1 MNLSNQKLQDH
12 YDRKYAGEKILQ
24 KRISINSNPLHRVQM
39 AAKYVCQNNNRGGY
53 LEIGAGD
60 GSLALTILDNY
71 DFLVLLEI
79 SQHRFDGL
87 TELFKE
93 IPKVEVSALDIE
105 QEGLSKYP
113 DNYFD
118 TVCMIDVIEHMIEP
132 IFVLNEIF
140 RVIRPDGR
148 LIINTPNIAKW
159 TRRIKLLAG
168 CFPSTASLRE
178 GLVHYDKKNPTD
190 IFDEGHLHYFT
201 FRSLSRLGI
210 ERAGFRSVE
219 WHGYGRTF
227 LSKIWP
233 TMFSDVFV
241 IFSK

>member
-1 MNLSNQKLQDH
+1 MNISSQKLQDH
-12 YDRKYAGEKILQ
+12 YDRKYAGQKILQ
-24 KRISINSNPLHRVQM
+24 KTISITSNPLNRLQM
-39 AAKYVCQNNNRGGY
+39 AAKYACQNNNGGRY

-60 GSLALTILDNY
+60 GSLAYTIINNY

-79 SQHRFDGL
+79 SKHRFDGL

-93 IPKVEVSALDIE
+93 ISKVECSALDIE

-140 RVIRPDGR
+140 RVMRPEGS

-168 CFPSTASLRE
+168 YFPSTASLRE
-178 GLVHYDKKNPTD
+178 GLVHYDKKTPTD

-201 FRSLSRLGI
+201 FRSITRFAI
-210 ERAGFRSVE
+210 ERSGFSSAE
-219 WHGYGRTF
+219 WHGYGKTL
-227 LSKIWP
+227 LSRIFP
-233 TMFSDVFV
+233 TLFSD
-241 IFSK
+241 IFIIFRK